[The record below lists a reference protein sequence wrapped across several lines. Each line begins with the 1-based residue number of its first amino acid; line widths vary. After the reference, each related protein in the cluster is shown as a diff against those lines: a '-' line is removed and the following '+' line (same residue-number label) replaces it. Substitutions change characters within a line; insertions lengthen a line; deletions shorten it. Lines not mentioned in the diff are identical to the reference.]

1 MRILI
6 TNIFSTENKGD
17 AAIAAAQIAAVSAAL
32 PEAEVAAQS
41 WNPGRDCHHL
51 DCRVVGP
58 FFEMVSQTHPDW
70 PPLRRHAHTAATLAR
85 TLFAASWFRM
95 TGRLPRPFLPARLRE
110 PLEEFARADLVISV
124 GGNFLYAYPG
134 RNSFSFLK
142 HCHQILLAQEMGKP
156 VVLLAQSLGP
166 VSVPLHVRLLRR
178 IVDRAAF
185 VLVREELSLK
195 ALEDLG
201 VRKGH
206 VRLTPD
212 TAFLLPPAPAEAAEA
227 FLARHRVPQDSVRI
241 GITVRDWEYPGSA
254 DSSAKTRDF
263 YIIMGEVIDWMVREW
278 GAHVLLLPQ
287 CISPDQDDRR
297 CMANV
302 AEHVR
307 EKDRLRVVNDDI
319 SPGLLKAICGRLDL
333 FIGTRMHS
341 NIFATAMTTPT
352 FAISYQPKTD
362 GIMRM
367 LDMERWKAPI
377 AEITADSL
385 RARLAELWS
394 ERASVR
400 AHLAERIPAIQD
412 QATCDIRNT
421 LSQLLE
427 TRPNI

>member
-1 MRILI
+1 
-6 TNIFSTENKGD
+6 
-17 AAIAAAQIAAVSAAL
+17 
-32 PEAEVAAQS
+32 
-41 WNPGRDCHHL
+41 
-51 DCRVVGP
+51 
-58 FFEMVSQTHPDW
+58 
-70 PPLRRHAHTAATLAR
+70 
-85 TLFAASWFRM
+85 
-95 TGRLPRPFLPARLRE
+95 
-110 PLEEFARADLVISV
+110 
-124 GGNFLYAYPG
+124 
-134 RNSFSFLK
+134 
-142 HCHQILLAQEMGKP
+142 
-156 VVLLAQSLGP
+156 
-166 VSVPLHVRLLRR
+166 
-178 IVDRAAF
+178 
-185 VLVREELSLK
+185 
-195 ALEDLG
+195 
-201 VRKGH
+201 
-206 VRLTPD
+206 
-212 TAFLLPPAPAEAAEA
+212 
-227 FLARHRVPQDSVRI
+227 
-241 GITVRDWEYPGSA
+241 
-254 DSSAKTRDF
+254 
-263 YIIMGEVIDWMVREW
+263 
-278 GAHVLLLPQ
+278 
-287 CISPDQDDRR
+287 
-297 CMANV
+297 MANV